1 MEAKMHKL
9 FMARCDDRGEARMV
23 TAADCNACP
32 HGSVVDNKSRV
43 LCYGATKF
51 FTVPCYYEM
60 KASAM
65 IAECEACSYG
75 TVSVDR
81 MRVFCNRL

>member
-1 MEAKMHKL
+1 
-9 FMARCDDRGEARMV
+9 
-23 TAADCNACP
+23 
-32 HGSVVDNKSRV
+32 
-43 LCYGATKF
+43 
-51 FTVPCYYEM
+51 M

-65 IAECEACSYG
+65 IAECEACPYG